1 MATYYCDTAAAGG
14 GDGSASTPFNSLDTA
29 WATMLSSAAFESS
42 GLYWAGAARTK
53 LKTAYP
59 GFPFFLAQW
68 PGRHQATLRGDTPVT
83 GWAGAAGVY
92 SVTLPSVTGETVS
105 GDYVSGVV
113 LGWDKRVD
121 KRGRHYGHLL
131 RAANV
136 GECIDGANKWFYEP
150 STRLLT
156 VGVSSG
162 TYADAAAIEDDKI
175 SWCRGNC
182 NGIEIGT
189 PTFNDPYTSDANVA
203 AFDGTIC
210 QGIVIDG
217 IHVMLFC
224 DPGTDQTTSRTAFRS
239 IGYGIRIADAQN
251 CVVRNCKTIDCGY
264 HGIGAVGNIS
274 NSNTIEDCEVWG
286 GNGDATNGG
295 SSFVWGY
302 CGAAGSGSKYIDNT
316 RVRRCTAYTYGL
328 LGLDGNPIAGT
339 IPYDGFLNHTDN
351 SSGTDDGNLVRD
363 VEYSDCKVVH
373 SGKLSD
379 NTLCP
384 GSDFYTQSC
393 INPATSG
400 IPSDETDYR
409 TYPMRVIASTVING
423 NRNLTAGYSAVA
435 FHRCRL
441 EYTRAGLLGSGT
453 NGVFGS
459 TSGTNKTLAS
469 ACEIIINL
477 DSAGTR
483 PFVHSTTTN
492 KVLLRNCSVL
502 VVGSDSNAGLK
513 YIYSLANSA
522 AARIWARGC
531 VFAFLRTDRLATGDG
546 THGLVYTGLWESTA
560 VAVGADGKAPLDIR
574 DSCYYNV
581 SVSSYYPFG
590 GTSPAMNSETNWLA
604 NGDTLAYLPGRN
616 SGKSWDAC
624 DSSSAEI
631 TAGKGMCQPF
641 AEASGMDDALCA
653 ASGLPFTLEL
663 SAFARTKTTCQTQI
677 VGGVGY
683 NGRAWTGNYGANQY
697 GSQILARGSSAD
709 ATGVGSDVST
719 RGRPMMGVR

>member
-1 MATYYCDTAAAGG
+1 MATYYFDAAAAGG

-29 WATMLSSAAFESS
+29 FATMISAAASEPS

-53 LKTAYP
+53 LKAAYP
-59 GFPFFLAQW
+59 GNPIFLKQW
-68 PGRHQATLRGDTPVT
+68 PGRHQATLRGDNVIT

-92 SVTLPSVTGETVS
+92 SVTLPADAGNAVS

-121 KRGRHYGHLL
+121 AYGRHYGHLL

-136 GECIDGANKWFYEP
+136 GAVTSGSNSWFYEP

-156 VGVSSG
+156 VGVVAA
-162 TYADAAAIEDDKI
+162 TYANAAALEADKI

-182 NGIEIGT
+182 NGIELGT
-189 PTFNDPYTSDANVA
+189 ATFGDPYTSDANVN

-210 QGIVIDG
+210 NGVVIDG

-224 DPGTDQTTSRTAFRS
+224 DPGTDQTATRTAFRS
-239 IGYGIRIADAQN
+239 IGYGIRLADAQN

-264 HGIGAVGNIS
+264 HGFGAVGNIS
-274 NSNTIEDCEVWG
+274 NSNTIEDCEAWG
-286 GNGDATNGG
+286 GNGDPTNGG

-316 RVRRCTAYTYGL
+316 RIRRCTANVYGL
-328 LGLDGNPIAGT
+328 LGLDGNPVSGSNS
-339 IPYDGFLNHTDN
+339 YDAFLNHTDN
-351 SSGTDDGNLVRD
+351 VSGTDNGNIVRD
-363 VEYSDCKVVH
+363 VEYSDCRVVH
-373 SGKLSD
+373 SGKTSD

-384 GSDFYTQSC
+384 GTDFYTQSC
-393 INPATSG
+393 LNPFTSG
-400 IPSDETDYR
+400 VPSDETDYR
-409 TYPMRVIASTVING
+409 TYPFRVIAATVING
-423 NRNLTAGYSAVA
+423 NRNLIAGYSSIA

-453 NGVFGS
+453 TGVMGS
-459 TSGTNKTLAS
+459 TSGTNKTLLS

-477 DSAGTR
+477 DNAGTR
-483 PFVHSTTTN
+483 PFIQSTTTN

-502 VVGSDSNAGLK
+502 VIGSDTNAGNK
-513 YIYSLANSA
+513 YIWSLANSSA
-522 AARIWARGC
+522 GRIWARGC
-531 VFAFLRTDRLATGDG
+531 IFAFARTNRIADSDG
-546 THGLVYTGLWESTA
+546 THGLVYTGLSETTA
-560 VAVGADGKAPLDIR
+560 VATGADGKAPLDIR
-574 DSCYYNV
+574 DCCYFNV
-581 SVSSYYPFG
+581 SVSSYYPFQG
-590 GTSPAMNSETNWLA
+590 GTPAMNSEANWLA
-604 NGDTLAYLPGRN
+604 NGDLSANLPGRN
-616 SGKSWDAC
+616 SSKSWEAC
-624 DSSSAEI
+624 DPSSAEI
-631 TAGKGMCQPF
+631 SAGKGMSQPF
-641 AEASGMDDALCA
+641 AEVGGSLDSVN
-653 ASGLPFTLEL
+653 SGLAWPFTLEL
-663 SAFARTKTTCQTQI
+663 AAAARATQTCQTQI